1 MQPYKS
7 WDELNADEKNG
18 WLHNNLSQFIE
29 HSNEQGIVRNLA
41 LEALKAR
48 VAALET
54 ELRRMASRL
63 ARLER

>member
-18 WLHNNLSQFIE
+18 WLHNNLSRFIE